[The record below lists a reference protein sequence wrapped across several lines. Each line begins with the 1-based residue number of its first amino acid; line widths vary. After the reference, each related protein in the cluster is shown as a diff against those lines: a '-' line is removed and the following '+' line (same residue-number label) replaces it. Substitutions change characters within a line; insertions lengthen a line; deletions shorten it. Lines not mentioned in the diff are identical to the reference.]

1 MRLLTAL
8 ILLTLAIPN
17 AQQPQ
22 DRAWM
27 EMAARAIQQ
36 SQITL
41 PGSRPFHLKAEIIE
55 TTNPASPFQAKVQEY
70 WISPDKWRR
79 TIESPTFLQT
89 LVVNGDKISEK
100 DTGDYFPWWLNE
112 LITAMFDPLHGLAIP
127 AQVSSQ
133 TGKPAASRF
142 SIVCTDVRT
151 EADRWNLCIDPN
163 RVLLTS
169 VVSINTGYGVEFSD
183 FRDFGEKKVP
193 RQIVSNPESGT
204 TIRATITQ
212 LVELREPDEQMFA
225 IEHSTPPQDRI
236 VSVRI
241 DQDVLKKSSSNG
253 MEINWP
259 ATGGGPATGGCAVYV
274 SADRAGRIREVW
286 PGGCDNAGLQDP
298 LRQMVMKWQLKP
310 AMADEVPVQVES
322 RLTFAFNTQ
331 VNPNPLPELSDAEA
345 RKLATK
351 VVEPAF
357 APRSG
362 ARGSEIIVQIS
373 VDETGKLAGVQNT
386 HNLKTSVFVAAYS
399 ALGQWR
405 FKPYI
410 KDGKPEYFHANI
422 TFRIH

>member
-1 MRLLTAL
+1 M
-8 ILLTLAIPN
+8 
-17 AQQPQ
+17 
-22 DRAWM
+22 
-27 EMAARAIQQ
+27 
-36 SQITL
+36 
-41 PGSRPFHLKAEIIE
+41 
-55 TTNPASPFQAKVQEY
+55 
-70 WISPDKWRR
+70 
-79 TIESPTFLQT
+79 QT

-100 DTGDYFPWWLNE
+100 DMGDYFPWWLNE

-127 AQVSSQ
+127 AQVSSE

-142 SIVCTDVRT
+142 SSVCTDVRT
-151 EADRWNLCIDPN
+151 AADHWNLCIDPN
-163 RVLLTS
+163 RLLLKS

-241 DQDVLKKSSSNG
+241 DQDALKKSSLNG
-253 MEINWP
+253 IEINWP

-298 LRQMVMKWQLKP
+298 LREMVMKWQLKP
-310 AMADEVPVQVES
+310 ALADEVPVQVES

-331 VNPNPLPELSDAEA
+331 VNSNPLPELSDAEA

-357 APRSG
+357 APKSG

-399 ALGQWR
+399 ALRQWR

-410 KDGKPEYFHANI
+410 KDGKPEYFQANI